1 MQRGR
6 AVTWYRNSSP
16 AGIVR
21 TGGNTSREHFFL
33 SHHILYSSFGLPL
46 SAVSFLGAGD
56 DILISISGFHM
67 MLYAGVCL
75 TDLHCFPFFFLAN
88 PSGKEF
94 TRQAGNMGSI
104 PGPGRSPGE
113 GNGHPL

>member
-1 MQRGR
+1 MMSL
-6 AVTWYRNSSP
+6 V
-16 AGIVR
+16 
-21 TGGNTSREHFFL
+21 
-33 SHHILYSSFGLPL
+33 
-46 SAVSFLGAGD
+46 
-56 DILISISGFHM
+56 SISGFHM

-88 PSGKEF
+88 PNGKEF

-113 GNGHPL
+113 GNGHPI